1 MLTLLAGIMV
11 SSIGAETACIK
22 DASIGAA
29 AVRVFGAFG
38 LIIDE
43 LIRQRAEKPWS
54 LDLKEIAGWG
64 KYAR

>member
-29 AVRVFGAFG
+29 AVRVFGFG